1 MNGISPQLQ
10 NQIAQFQQV
19 QQQLQAIS
27 SQKVQMDAQRR
38 ELVRTREELEKS
50 TGDVYR
56 TAGSLLIK
64 VDDVPALK
72 AELDDSIEMMEVRI
86 SSLERQET
94 SLKEKYTVLQQ
105 TISVAMGGA
114 SPASDDDEERLLSTK
129 PLTFYPLIAPA
140 TLPVNNRTPLR
151 CP

>member
-10 NQIAQFQQV
+10 NQITQFQQV
-19 QQQLQAIS
+19 QQQLQAITT
-27 SQKVQMDAQRR
+27 QKVQMDAQRR

-50 TGDVYR
+50 TGTVYR

-64 VDDVPALK
+64 VDDVDALK

-105 TISVAMGGA
+105 TISAAMGGA
-114 SPASDDDEERLLSTK
+114 SAPSNEDEERSRSTNPLHLLH
-129 PLTFYPLIAPA
+129 PLPRR
-140 TLPVNNRTPLR
+140 LPTVNNRMPLGS
-151 CP
+151 P

>member
-10 NQIAQFQQV
+10 NQITQFQQV
-19 QQQLQAIS
+19 QQQLQAVT

-38 ELVRTREELEKS
+38 ELMRTREELEKS
-50 TGDVYR
+50 TGAVYR

-114 SPASDDDEERLLSTK
+114 SAPAPAPAPASDDDEEEERLLSTN
-129 PLTFYPLIAPA
+129 PLPFSQIFGFYSKSK
-140 TLPVNNRTPLR
+140 
-151 CP
+151 

>member
-72 AELDDSIEMMEVRI
+72 AELDESIEMMEVRI

-114 SPASDDDEERLLSTK
+114 PAPSPASDDEDEERLLSIK
-129 PLTFYPLIAPA
+129 PLTFSPSISPA
-140 TLPVNNRTPLR
+140 TANRK
-151 CP
+151 